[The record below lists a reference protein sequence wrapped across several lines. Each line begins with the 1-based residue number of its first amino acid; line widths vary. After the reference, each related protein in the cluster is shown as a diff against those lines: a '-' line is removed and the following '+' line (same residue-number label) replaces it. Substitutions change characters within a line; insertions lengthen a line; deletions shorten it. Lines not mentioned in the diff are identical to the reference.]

1 MRIIAIVGVGLMIF
15 LGACKSSSAVSSAS
29 SDAKNEGTVQ
39 QEDKSEIRNSDGK
52 EVDPSSNGVVKPI
65 GVSTQ
70 SGGMKKRIPIKKSS
84 SGGN

>member
-1 MRIIAIVGVGLMIF
+1 MRIIAIVGVSLMIF
-15 LGACKSSSAVSSAS
+15 LGACKSSSAVSAAS
-29 SDAKNEGTVQ
+29 SDAKNQGTVQ
-39 QEDKSEIRNSDGK
+39 QEGKSEIRNSNGQ
-52 EVDPSSNGVVKPI
+52 EVDPSSNGLVKPI